1 QLLHVSNL
9 LRHPYTEAVA
19 ARVTKLCGLE
29 AVWFCNSGTEA
40 VEAALKIARKHQL
53 NNGTGRIGFV
63 AMEGGFHGRTLGA
76 LSVTHAESYRA
87 SFMPL
92 VPGVHFVPP
101 GDADALAQAV
111 HEHRP
116 AAVILEPIQGERGLL
131 AMPQGY
137 LRACRQLCT
146 DTGTLLIHDEIQC
159 GSGRTGTFLCADHAG
174 GLPMGLTVV
183 SKQLAGVLE
192 PGDHGSTFAGG
203 PLVCRAALVFLEEL
217 CEGGLLAAVRTK
229 GEILSAGLATLA
241 GEFEIVLEH
250 RGRGLMQG
258 LRLSLDPTPLQQ
270 WLYDEGVIANVAGNN
285 VLRLLPPYV
294 VTAEQIDQ
302 ALAVIRKGLQ
312 HVSTKVAS

>member
-1 QLLHVSNL
+1 K
-9 LRHPYTEAVA
+9 P
-19 ARVTKLCGLE
+19 
-29 AVWFCNSGTEA
+29 
-40 VEAALKIARKHQL
+40 
-53 NNGTGRIGFV
+53 IG
-63 AMEGGFHGRTLGA
+63 
-76 LSVTHAESYRA
+76 
-87 SFMPL
+87 
-92 VPGVHFVPP
+92 
-101 GDADALAQAV
+101 
-111 HEHRP
+111 
-116 AAVILEPIQGERGLL
+116 
-131 AMPQGY
+131 
-137 LRACRQLCT
+137 
-146 DTGTLLIHDEIQC
+146 
-159 GSGRTGTFLCADHAG
+159 G

-258 LRLSLDPTPLQQ
+258 LLLSLDPTPLQQ